1 MKYKQLLK
9 LIVEALKED
18 IDPEL
23 VEKER
28 ERAKNVVKAMN
39 KNGLIVVTG
48 DEMYDEVRE
57 NLRKKDLTC
66 VK

>member
-23 VEKER
+23 VNKDH
-28 ERAKNVVKAMN
+28 ERAKNIVKAMN
-39 KNGLIVVTG
+39 DNGLIIVTG
-48 DEMYDEVRE
+48 NEMYDEVRE

>member
-9 LIVEALKED
+9 LIVEAMEQEV
-18 IDPEL
+18 DPEL
-23 VEKER
+23 VNKDH
-28 ERAKNVVKAMN
+28 ERAKNIVRAMN

-48 DEMYDEVRE
+48 DMMYDEVRE

>member
-1 MKYKQLLK
+1 MKYKDVLK
-9 LIVEALKED
+9 LIVEALEQD

-23 VEKER
+23 VNKDH
-28 ERAKNVVKAMN
+28 ERAKNIVRAMN
-39 KNGLIVVTG
+39 DSGLIVVTG
-48 DEMYDEVRE
+48 DMMYDEVRE